1 MELNEIHTEHEHA
14 SLNIKVLLLIFAVV
28 LVGVLGYLIYQQNH
42 TSLDTADPAV
52 LHSKKATT
60 ATPTKTTT
68 ADNTVA
74 CGDKAYAFSM
84 KFGALWAGYKIKE
97 FKPTDNAAI
106 IYCYFN
112 MPTTDSFYATASQT
126 NLATYASVFA
136 VGVYTPTQWA
146 AVVGTPDEGT
156 KLGSNANYV
165 WNYSQAQADPDN
177 FTALRAD
184 VKNVVAT
191 FAIN

>member
-1 MELNEIHTEHEHA
+1 MELNEMHTDHEQA
-14 SLNIKVLLLIFAVV
+14 TTSMKVILLVFVLV
-28 LVGVLGYLIYQQNH
+28 LVGALGYLVW
-42 TSLDTADPAV
+42 TANNTPDSTDNSGV
-52 LHSKKATT
+52 VIKKTTTKATT
-60 ATPTKTTT
+60 PAATP

-74 CGDKAYAFSM
+74 CGDKAYAFSLT
-84 KFGALWAGYKIKE
+84 FGTLWNGYKVKE
-97 FKPTDNAAI
+97 VKPADNAAI

-112 MPTTDSFYATASQT
+112 MPTTNSFYATASST
-126 NLATYASVFA
+126 NLAGYASVFA

-156 KLGSNANYV
+156 KLGSNAGYV
-165 WNYSQAQADPDN
+165 WNYSMAQADPDN
-177 FTALRAD
+177 FTALRAN